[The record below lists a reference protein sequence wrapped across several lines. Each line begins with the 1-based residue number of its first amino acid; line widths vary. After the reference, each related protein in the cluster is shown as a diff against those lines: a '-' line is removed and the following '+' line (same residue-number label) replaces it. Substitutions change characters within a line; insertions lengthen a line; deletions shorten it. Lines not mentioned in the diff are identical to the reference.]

1 MKKIDE
7 VVIKETR
14 YIAIW
19 VLLLSVLTQAVFLVI
34 GKWDY
39 TVLLGNL
46 LSGSV
51 AILNF
56 LFMGISL
63 QNALNKDEKDAQNTV
78 KLSRTY
84 RNLFIMI
91 CTIVGVVLPCFNLWT
106 VLLPLLYPRIAIVFR
121 PYFDKKQS

>member
-1 MKKIDE
+1 MNKIDE
-7 VVIKETR
+7 IVKKETR

-63 QNALNKDEKDAQNTV
+63 QSAMNKEEKDAKNTM
-78 KLSRTY
+78 KLYRTY

>member
-1 MKKIDE
+1 MNKIDE
-7 VVIKETR
+7 AVKKETR
-14 YIAIW
+14 YITIW
-19 VLLLSVLTQAVFLVI
+19 VLLLSVLTQTVFLVI

-46 LSGSV
+46 LSGTV

-56 LFMGISL
+56 FFMGLSL
-63 QNALNKDEKDAQNTV
+63 QSALNKEEKDAKNTM

-91 CTIVGVVLPCFNLWT
+91 YTIVGVVLPCFNLWT

-121 PYFDKKQS
+121 PCFDKKQS

>member
-1 MKKIDE
+1 MNKIDE
-7 VVIKETR
+7 IVKKETR

-63 QNALNKDEKDAQNTV
+63 QSAMNKEEKDAKNTM

>member
-1 MKKIDE
+1 MNKIDE
-7 VVIKETR
+7 AVKKETR
-14 YIAIW
+14 YITIW
-19 VLLLSVLTQAVFLVI
+19 VLLLSVLTQTVFLVI

-46 LSGSV
+46 LSGTV

-56 LFMGISL
+56 FFMGLSL
-63 QNALNKDEKDAQNTV
+63 QSALNKEEKDAKNTM

-121 PYFDKKQS
+121 PCFDKKQS